1 MSTSTDADPS
11 ASAADDDPA
20 TERIAVPAAATRPP
34 RGRRLMRG
42 RPDDPAWVRPTF
54 WLLLVATAVTYLW
67 NLGAAG
73 WSNSFYA
80 AAVQAGTQS
89 PKAWLFGALDAPG
102 LITVDKP
109 PASLWVMA
117 LSGRLFG
124 FSTWSMLVPE
134 ALMGVASVALVY
146 ALARRW
152 SGPRTALAAAA
163 LLAFMPAAALMF
175 KFNNPDAMLVLCV
188 VAAAYTTVRA
198 VDAAG
203 SRAGTSWLVAAGA
216 LVGLGFLTK
225 QLQVALVVPTLA
237 LVYLVV
243 APTTLRRRIL
253 DLVAAGVAI
262 LVSAGWYVLLV
273 QLWPASSRPYI
284 GGSTDNSLLQLALG
298 YNGLGRILG
307 GEGNGGGGG
316 GRRGGGAPGGIPGGG
331 PTPGGATPGGA
342 TPGGAFPG
350 GAGGG
355 PGGPGGPG
363 GGGFGGSPGPWR
375 MLTSEFA
382 GNASWLLPAGI
393 VLLVAGLWFAR
404 RAPRTDRPRALLLL
418 GGVWL
423 LVHAVTFSAMSG
435 TIHPYYTIAMAP
447 GVALTAAAGASILWR
462 ERAQLAARIVL
473 AATVAGTAAW
483 SAVVLTQA
491 EWGLWLRWVV
501 IVAAVLGAVGLLLPR
516 LLARRAVAVVVA
528 VLALVGTVGA
538 STAYAAVTA
547 ATPHTGSIVT
557 AGPNTGMGGPGGG
570 MGGMGGMGGQGGAGR
585 ADGARAGQGDRARGT
600 GGPDSEQASPQMVAL
615 LKGAGT
621 RWAAATTGAM
631 NQAPLQL
638 ASGVPVMPIGGFM
651 GSDPAPTLAQFQEY
665 VATGQVRYYIEGG
678 GPGGGMGGPGGA
690 QAGSAQAP
698 GARAGGARAGGGAG
712 GMGGPMSRGTSSEI
726 SSWVTSHFTKI
737 DVGGRTVYDLARP
750 LS

>member
-1 MSTSTDADPS
+1 MSTSTHAPTS
-11 ASAADDDPA
+11 ASEFDGDPA
-20 TERIAVPAAATRPP
+20 TERFAAARPSWS
-34 RGRRLMRG
+34 RRLVRG
-42 RPDDPAWVRPTF
+42 RPEDPAWVRPTL

-89 PKAWLFGALDAPG
+89 AKAWLFGALDAPAS
-102 LITVDKP
+102 ITVDKP
-109 PASLWVMA
+109 PASIWVMA
-117 LSGRLFG
+117 LSGRIFG
-124 FSTWSMLVPE
+124 FSTWSMLAPE

-163 LLAFMPAAALMF
+163 LVASMPAAALMF
-175 KFNNPDAMLVLCV
+175 KFDNPDAMLVLCM

-203 SRAGTSWLVAAGA
+203 TKPGTWWLVGAGA

-225 QLQVALVVPTLA
+225 QLQVALVVPGLA

-243 APTTLRRRIL
+243 APTTLRRRIV

-273 QLWPASSRPYI
+273 ALWPASSRPYI
-284 GGSTDNSLLQLALG
+284 GGSTDNSLIELALG

-307 GEGNGGGGG
+307 GEGNGGGRFRGG
-316 GRRGGGAPGGIPGGG
+316 PSGGAPGAA
-331 PTPGGATPGGA
+331 PGGATPGAGDFGGM
-342 TPGGAFPG
+342 PGGPG
-350 GAGGG
+350 GFGPGG
-355 PGGPGGPG
+355 PGGPGGFGPG
-363 GGGFGGSPGPWR
+363 GGGFGGSPSPWR
-375 MLTSEFA
+375 MFTPEFA

-393 VLLVAGLWFAR
+393 VVLIAGLWFTR

-418 GGVWL
+418 GGAWM
-423 LVHAVTFSAMSG
+423 LVHAVVFSAMSG
-435 TIHPYYTIAMAP
+435 TIHPYYTVALVP
-447 GVALTAAAGASILWR
+447 GVAITVAAGASILWR
-462 ERAQLAARIVL
+462 ERASLAARIVL
-473 AATVAGTAAW
+473 AVAVAGTAVW

-491 EWGLWLRWVV
+491 EWGLGLRWVV
-501 IVAAVLGAVGLLLPR
+501 VVAGVLGAAGLLVPR
-516 LLARRAVAVVVA
+516 ILARRALAVVVA

-547 ATPHTGSIVT
+547 ATPRSGSIVS
-557 AGPNTGMGGPGGG
+557 AGPHTGMGGPGTGGPGRGGAGAARPGGGGRADRIRG
-570 MGGMGGMGGQGGAGR
+570 MGGPGE
-585 ADGARAGQGDRARGT
+585 
-600 GGPDSEQASPQMVAL
+600 EQASPQLVAL
-615 LKGAGT
+615 LQGAGT

-631 NQAPLQL
+631 NQAGLQL

-651 GSDPAPTLAQFQEY
+651 GSDPEPTLAQFQQY
-665 VATGQVRYYIEGG
+665 VATGQIHYFVEGG
-678 GPGGGMGGPGGA
+678 GPGGGMP
-690 QAGSAQAP
+690 
-698 GARAGGARAGGGAG
+698 
-712 GMGGPMSRGTSSEI
+712 GPMSRGTSGAI
-726 SSWVTSHFTKI
+726 TAWVTGHFTKVE
-737 DVGGRTVYDLARP
+737 VGGRTVYDLSRP

>member
-1 MSTSTDADPS
+1 MSTTTPAHPPV
-11 ASAADDDPA
+11 SAADGDPG
-20 TERIAVPAAATRPP
+20 TERFAVPAAATRPSW
-34 RGRRLMRG
+34 GRRLVRG
-42 RPDDPAWVRPTF
+42 RPDDPAWVSPTY
-54 WLLLVATAVTYLW
+54 WVLLVATAVTYLW
-67 NLGAAG
+67 DLGAAG

-89 PKAWLFGALDAPG
+89 WKAWLFGALDAPAT
-102 LITVDKP
+102 ITVDKP
-109 PASLWVMA
+109 PASMWVMA
-117 LSGRLFG
+117 LSGRIFG
-124 FSTWSMLVPE
+124 FSTWSMLAPE
-134 ALMGVASVALVY
+134 ALMGVACVALVY

-163 LLAFMPAAALMF
+163 LVAFMPAAALMF
-175 KFNNPDAMLVLCV
+175 KFNNPDAMLVLCM

-203 SRAGTSWLVAAGA
+203 SKAGTWWLVAAGA

-225 QLQVALVVPTLA
+225 QLQVALVVPGLA

-243 APTTLRRRIL
+243 APTTLRRRIG

-284 GGSTDNSLLQLALG
+284 GGSTDNSLLELALG

-316 GRRGGGAPGGIPGGG
+316 GRPRGAGAAAGAAGGAPAGGAGAA
-331 PTPGGATPGGA
+331 PGGAGGFGGMPG
-342 TPGGAFPG
+342 
-350 GAGGG
+350 GGG

-363 GGGFGGSPGPWR
+363 GFGPGGGGFGGTPSPWR

-393 VLLVAGLWFAR
+393 LLLIAGLWFGR
-404 RAPRTDRPRALLLL
+404 TAPRTDRPRALLLL
-418 GGVWL
+418 GGGWM
-423 LVHAVTFSAMSG
+423 LVHAIVFSAMSG
-435 TIHPYYTIAMAP
+435 TIHPYYTVALVP
-447 GVALTAAAGASILWR
+447 GVAITAAAGASILWR
-462 ERAQLAARIVL
+462 ERTRPAARIVL
-473 AATVAGTAAW
+473 AVTVVGTAAW

-547 ATPHTGSIVT
+547 ATPHSGSIVT
-557 AGPNTGMGGPGGG
+557 AGPNTGMGGPG
-570 MGGMGGMGGQGGAGR
+570 GGMGGMGGQGGAGR

-690 QAGSAQAP
+690 RAGSAQAP
-698 GARAGGARAGGGAG
+698 GARAGGGAG